1 MTSQNLHGS
10 KSWRFFLKKVKNT
23 KNGFLVKSEGIEI
36 RNQVDEIINQN
47 GIDFSNLY
55 KSLIK
60 IKPNDPDI
68 NYNLGIQKLNSSKAL
83 EAIPHFKIAFDANP
97 ENNNYFFSYFQ

>member
-1 MTSQNLHGS
+1 MES
-10 KSWRFFLKKVKNT
+10 
-23 KNGFLVKSEGIEI
+23 
-36 RNQVDEIINQN
+36 DEIINQN

-68 NYNLGIQKLNSSKAL
+68 NYHLGIKT
-83 EAIPHFKIAFDANP
+83 E
-97 ENNNYFFSYFQ
+97 FF